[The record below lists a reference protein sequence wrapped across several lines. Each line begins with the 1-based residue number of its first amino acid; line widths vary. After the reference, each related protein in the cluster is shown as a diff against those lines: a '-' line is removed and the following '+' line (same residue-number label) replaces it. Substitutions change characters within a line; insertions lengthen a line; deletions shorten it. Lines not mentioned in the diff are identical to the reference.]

1 LTSSGILTRLDRHAW
16 RLALCAAVLLTGCRL
31 DMHVQPRYNPYAPSD
46 FFADGRS
53 ERPPVAGTVARSEIV
68 SGPEQVVF
76 TGMLNGREVDAFPFP
91 VTRAVLDRGRE
102 RYNIFCTPC
111 HGWTG
116 DGDGMIVQR
125 GFRPPPSYHIDRLRQ
140 APAGHFFSVITN
152 GFGAMYPY
160 GYRILPRDR
169 WAIIAYIRALQ
180 LSRQAKIGD
189 VPDAERSKLLGEAP

>member
-1 LTSSGILTRLDRHAW
+1 MRYRGIRARFAGHAW
-16 RLALCAAVLLTGCRL
+16 LLAICVALLLTGCRL
-31 DMHVQPRYNPYAPSD
+31 DMHVQPRYNPYDPSD

-53 ERPPVAGTVARSEIV
+53 ERPPVEGTVARGEIV
-68 SGPEQVVF
+68 SGPGQVVF

-91 VTRAVLDRGRE
+91 ITRAVLDRGRE

-116 DGDGMIVQR
+116 DGDGIVVQR

-140 APAGHFFSVITN
+140 APVGHFFSVITN

-169 WAIIAYIRALQ
+169 WAIVAYIRALQ
-180 LSRQAKIGD
+180 LSRQAKIAD
-189 VPDAERSKLLGEAP
+189 VPDAERSKLQGEAP